1 MFCWLD
7 LMLIGIMIWGAVTGY
22 LSGLKQVV
30 IRLCVRFGSL
40 LVSLPFA
47 SNCAIYM
54 RPVLEKVFRGNWQRA
69 MPTGSIAGPWGDVL
83 AIHVD
88 SEVQLVQRLILLAL
102 NISALCF
109 LMLTL
114 LFVFRL
120 IEKPCKSEYRAY
132 GSLAGFASGIVTV
145 VYFLAIAP
153 ALFVGTSGLIL
164 TAALDESWLAT
175 FFAPLVQG
183 IVHFVAPF
191 VI

>member
-7 LMLIGIMIWGAVTGY
+7 LMLIGVMIWGAVTGY
-22 LSGLKQVV
+22 LSGFKQVV

-54 RPVLEKVFRGNWQRA
+54 RPVLEKVFRANLQRA
-69 MPTGSIAGPWGDVL
+69 MPTSSIAGPWGDVL
-83 AIHVD
+83 AIHVG
-88 SEVQLVQRLILLAL
+88 SEVQLVQRLILLAV

-114 LFVFRL
+114 LIVFRL
-120 IEKPCKSEYRAY
+120 LEKPCKLKYRAY
-132 GSLAGFASGIVTV
+132 GSLAGFASGFVSAV
-145 VYFLAIAP
+145 CFLAIAP
-153 ALFVGTSGLIL
+153 VLFVGNCGLFL
-164 TAALDESWLAT
+164 TAALNDSLLAT
-175 FFAPLVQG
+175 LFAPLVQG
-183 IVHFVAPF
+183 IIHFVAPF